1 MVQFCLHIETV
12 FCCLLQ
18 QMTRI
23 DIDWNLKNLGQF
35 LQVLMLLANT
45 TKKII
50 IINAPCWNL
59 FEMFFK
65 MQQEKFTD
73 Y

>member
-23 DIDWNLKNLGQF
+23 DIGTNLGQF
-35 LQVLMLLANT
+35 FQVLMLLAKT

-65 MQQEKFTD
+65 MQQEEFTD